1 MKPSMRNKFKGAAKK
16 VIAVNRVRKAKPTM
30 VERHGGVWGFLSFVL
45 FLLWSLPSAIYRHRR
60 WLKANP
66 GAGTTTTTT
75 AHPRRALLQT
85 PTTAD
90 VTTVA
95 ELRAAMADTA
105 VGTVRLLNSIALDDN
120 NGELPAVT
128 RPVTVSG
135 DACAS
140 SSPPGCAIDAL
151 AASRHVTVG
160 ATGTLTL
167 TKLALVNGAPPLSAQ
182 PWSDGGAVFVY
193 GKLVAVDVAFRTNK
207 AIADGDA
214 SAGGAVKVQGGVFT
228 CERCAFIGNVAA
240 KNGGAVAVDG
250 DLAYLLDSSFS
261 TNAAGALGAGIA
273 SDNGDVVVRDCT
285 FDADNTAREDDSVD
299 LYVGAFGRGLIWPF
313 AVTDGVAGAT
323 GYNAAGLGVI
333 DAAPFE
339 APPPGSVS
347 PPPPPTPPPGS
358 AGNGTEGGA
367 GTGESTG
374 DDSVDLGAA
383 VSGIG
388 VEGVVAGIA
397 VFFVVVALGAWAYGR
412 DRRRYRQTERDLN
425 AQHAKMERAI
435 ARREEDQRRLER
447 GAIANQAPERK
458 IVAKVGGDGKGRR
471 GGARGAFEPR
481 RPGGDDEEPERDG
494 LESDDEE
501 NGPVDGVY
509 DAEEVAKAP
518 RDSAWSLAGHG
529 SGTRPDVQFGAR
541 GWDAGKAGFTQ
552 PQWAGAASAARRAA
566 EGARGGLPGG
576 SLPPLGQTSAPRAV
590 TPRDHQPS
598 EGELPPAPAVPA
610 MRRVTSTSLR
620 DQVAQRARTGG
631 ADESGGGAPRFGAGG
646 GGGGRVPLLPPLPS
660 APR

>member
-66 GAGTTTTTT
+66 GAGTATTTP

-250 DLAYLLDSSFS
+250 DLAYVLVSS
-261 TNAAGALGAGIA
+261 L
-273 SDNGDVVVRDCT
+273 
-285 FDADNTAREDDSVD
+285 
-299 LYVGAFGRGLIWPF
+299 
-313 AVTDGVAGAT
+313 
-323 GYNAAGLGVI
+323 
-333 DAAPFE
+333 
-339 APPPGSVS
+339 
-347 PPPPPTPPPGS
+347 
-358 AGNGTEGGA
+358 
-367 GTGESTG
+367 
-374 DDSVDLGAA
+374 
-383 VSGIG
+383 
-388 VEGVVAGIA
+388 
-397 VFFVVVALGAWAYGR
+397 
-412 DRRRYRQTERDLN
+412 
-425 AQHAKMERAI
+425 
-435 ARREEDQRRLER
+435 
-447 GAIANQAPERK
+447 
-458 IVAKVGGDGKGRR
+458 
-471 GGARGAFEPR
+471 
-481 RPGGDDEEPERDG
+481 
-494 LESDDEE
+494 
-501 NGPVDGVY
+501 
-509 DAEEVAKAP
+509 
-518 RDSAWSLAGHG
+518 
-529 SGTRPDVQFGAR
+529 
-541 GWDAGKAGFTQ
+541 
-552 PQWAGAASAARRAA
+552 
-566 EGARGGLPGG
+566 
-576 SLPPLGQTSAPRAV
+576 
-590 TPRDHQPS
+590 
-598 EGELPPAPAVPA
+598 
-610 MRRVTSTSLR
+610 
-620 DQVAQRARTGG
+620 
-631 ADESGGGAPRFGAGG
+631 
-646 GGGGRVPLLPPLPS
+646 
-660 APR
+660 